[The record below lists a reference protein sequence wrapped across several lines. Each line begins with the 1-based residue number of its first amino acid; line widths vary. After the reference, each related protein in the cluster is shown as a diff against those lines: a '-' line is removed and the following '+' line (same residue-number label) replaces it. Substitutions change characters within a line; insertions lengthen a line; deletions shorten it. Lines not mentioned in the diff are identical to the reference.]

1 MKVIRM
7 RRLKML
13 ALAAAGAILVSNPAV
28 RAAPLDEQACAQLKD
43 EQAQLVKAGT
53 KADLDRGADWAK
65 TNLPPDRLRQIERYI
80 TVEEQ
85 ILFRCPQPK
94 PPRQAASEGSTEK
107 TKRPKH
113 KASPENEAAE
123 APDGAPQS
131 TKPTPAKT
139 LGAKSEPKPGQPTAK
154 PAAPKPRPK
163 VNDAYSPP
171 RRLTDEGEA
180 Q

>member
-1 MKVIRM
+1 MKAKRLP
-7 RRLKML
+7 RLKML
-13 ALAAAGAILVSNPAV
+13 AVGAAASLLVSNPAV
-28 RAAPLDEQACAQLKD
+28 RAAPLDEQTCAQLKD

-65 TNLPPDRLRQIERYI
+65 TNLTPDRLRQIERYI

-94 PPRQAASEGSTEK
+94 PPRQTASDGASEKNG
-107 TKRPKH
+107 RAKH
-113 KASPENEAAE
+113 KRGAENEAAE
-123 APDGAPQS
+123 ASRGAPKS
-131 TKPTPAKT
+131 ASPAPAKAS
-139 LGAKSEPKPGQPTAK
+139 GAKNEPKPSPTTAK
-154 PAAPKPRPK
+154 AAAPKPKPK

-171 RRLTDEGEA
+171 RFLPDQGEA

>member
-1 MKVIRM
+1 MKTIRL
-7 RRLKML
+7 RQVTML
-13 ALAAAGAILVSNPAV
+13 ALAAAGAILIADPAV

-53 KADLDRGADWAK
+53 KADLDRGAEWAR
-65 TNLPPDRLRQIERYI
+65 TNLTTDRLRLIERYI

-94 PPRQAASEGSTEK
+94 PPRQTASEGSTEK
-107 TKRPKH
+107 TGRPKH
-113 KASPENEAAE
+113 KGSTETQAAE
-123 APDGAPQS
+123 AADGAPQS
-131 TKPTPAKT
+131 SKPDPARTSGAKT
-139 LGAKSEPKPGQPTAK
+139 DPKPSQTTAK
-154 PAAPKPRPK
+154 AAAPKPKPK

-171 RRLTDEGEA
+171 RRLPDESEA

>member
-13 ALAAAGAILVSNPAV
+13 ALAAAGATLVSNPAV
-28 RAAPLDEQACAQLKD
+28 RAAPLDEQTCAQLKD

-53 KADLDRGADWAK
+53 KADLDRGAEWAR
-65 TNLPPDRLRQIERYI
+65 TNLTTDRLRLVERYI

-94 PPRQAASEGSTEK
+94 PPRQSASEGSTEK
-107 TKRPKH
+107 AKRPKH
-113 KASPENEAAE
+113 KGGAETEAAE
-123 APDGAPQS
+123 AADGAPRN
-131 TKPTPAKT
+131 TKPDPAKT
-139 LGAKSEPKPGQPTAK
+139 SGAKTDPKPSQTTAK
-154 PAAPKPRPK
+154 AAAPKPKPK

-171 RRLTDEGEA
+171 RRLPDEGEA